1 VEAVGLDEVR
11 AQLISRAARVLN
23 AAQGLVEVLQG
34 NPHPILGP
42 VITGLDAR
50 EQIVA
55 SILAL
60 LIEVGYLRAEARIT
74 IDEEL

>member
-1 VEAVGLDEVR
+1 M
-11 AQLISRAARVLN
+11 
-23 AAQGLVEVLQG
+23 EVLQG